1 MLRDLIKEKHDEAE
15 NHRFVKLL
23 FSGNISKEIYTEFL
37 CNQYIIYTA
46 LEALAEK
53 AELLQDI
60 EEIKRSQKIAQDL
73 YELCGLEPQKIM
85 PSTLAYVDYLT
96 FDALTKEN
104 VMAHIYVRHMGDM
117 FGGQMIKKLIPGL
130 GNMYNFEN
138 KSELIQKVRD
148 KLNDNMAEE
157 ANKVFDYA
165 IGLFED
171 IAREHNIS

>member
-1 MLRDLIKEKHDEAE
+1 
-15 NHRFVKLL
+15 
-23 FSGNISKEIYTEFL
+23 
-37 CNQYIIYTA
+37 
-46 LEALAEK
+46 
-53 AELLQDI
+53 
-60 EEIKRSQKIAQDL
+60 
-73 YELCGLEPQKIM
+73 
-85 PSTLAYVDYLT
+85 
-96 FDALTKEN
+96 
-104 VMAHIYVRHMGDM
+104 MGDM